1 MCDLLIDIMCM
12 NLCKSKMIQ
21 SHETHFFSLSSS
33 FVEGLVINS
42 FSGQQILEFL
52 YA

>member
-1 MCDLLIDIMCM
+1 MCDLLIDIVCM
-12 NLCKSKMIQ
+12 NCASQRMIQ